1 MVPSGPI
8 RPRLG
13 GEGGG
18 QRSTCLEND
27 NDNDRIGMGMGTGMS
42 FGVWSPVLR
51 RAARLLRGRV
61 LSAFGFGS
69 FSRIVHGRRTA
80 CDSANQ
86 RTLVRKLALAA
97 LALALALAPQTHLPL
112 TALGYAESS
121 TLCLYLEI
129 GQTRQSRTA
138 SNQLSS
144 RQGLSQCKGLD
155 VFWDRRPD
163 RKEKSERGTG
173 RPFKVV

>member
-86 RTLVRKLALAA
+86 RTLVRKLALG
-97 LALALALAPQTHLPL
+97 TGTGVGIG
-112 TALGYAESS
+112 TADSP
-121 TLCLYLEI
+121 TPD
-129 GQTRQSRTA
+129 
-138 SNQLSS
+138 SS
-144 RQGLSQCKGLD
+144 RLRGIIDLVSLSG
-155 VFWDRRPD
+155 DRPNPSIPNSQQPAVIAARAIAMQ
-163 RKEKSERGTG
+163 RARRVLGSEA
-173 RPFKVV
+173 